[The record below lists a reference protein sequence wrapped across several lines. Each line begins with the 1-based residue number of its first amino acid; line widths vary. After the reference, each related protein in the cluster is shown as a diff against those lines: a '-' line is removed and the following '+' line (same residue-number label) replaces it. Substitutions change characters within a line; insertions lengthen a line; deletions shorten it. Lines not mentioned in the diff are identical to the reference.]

1 MLFTRLY
8 QHAISRKHLCS
19 RLSSTTSIITERL
32 FHGSRS
38 QPPPGRPRGS
48 NRESEDDKFENLMR
62 FSSDLTFRAE
72 EGQLDPVI
80 GRDEEI
86 RRTIQVLSRRT
97 KNNPVLIGEPGV
109 GKTAIAEGMAQR
121 IMQGDVPES
130 IQGRRLIS
138 LELSSLIAG
147 AKFRGE
153 FEERLKL
160 VLNEVE
166 EGQGELILF
175 VDELHSILG
184 LGGGDGAMDAG
195 NILKPALARGTLHLC
210 GATTID
216 EYRKHIEKD
225 PALARRFQPVLVEE
239 PTVEDSVSILRGLR
253 EKYEVHHGVKIT
265 DGALIAASQ
274 YSHRYIT
281 DRYLPD
287 KAIDLIDEAAS
298 RLRLQQESKPYS
310 IDQLDHDIIT
320 LRIEIEALKR
330 EHDPASIDRRNKA
343 EARIVEMQKE
353 ADELTARW
361 EKEKRKEQAL
371 KDARKDLEQAKVQLE
386 KAKRESDWSTAG
398 RIQHG
403 QIPSI
408 QKKIE
413 KLQEERASLE
423 QDGGSFLGDSVTS
436 TDISHVISKSTGIPI
451 TKLVDSEK
459 TKLLDMEK
467 ILASRVVG
475 QDEAIVSVSNA
486 IRLNRA
492 GLSSMDRPIASFMFL
507 GPTGVGKTELCKAI
521 SETVFDSEKSMIRID
536 MSEYMEKFSVSR
548 LIGAPPGYIG
558 YEEGGILTEAIR
570 TKPYSLVLFDECEK
584 AHREVSNLLLQL
596 LDDGHLTDSKGRKV
610 DFTNSIIIMT
620 TNIGANIIQSKNTS
634 DRTDVLINEV
644 KNHFSPEFVNRIDDL
659 LVFNSLS
666 RDHMDGI
673 LSVRLEELQQKLDD
687 RDIRLEIPDDV
698 KNWLCDTGYNP
709 TFGARPLN
717 RVIQRFIMNPLA
729 TALLRGDIKDGE
741 SVRVKLDDENGLKLV

>member
-32 FHGSRS
+32 FHSSRS